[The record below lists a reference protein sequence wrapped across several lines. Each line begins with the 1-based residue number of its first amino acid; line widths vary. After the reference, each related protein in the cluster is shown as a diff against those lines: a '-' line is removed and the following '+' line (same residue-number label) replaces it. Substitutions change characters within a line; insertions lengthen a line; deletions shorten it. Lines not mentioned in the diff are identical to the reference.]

1 MPHRTSSSWYTAVSG
16 CVRCGLE
23 STAFTLLRVM
33 RERDVPLSGFA
44 LASLVTAC
52 EHRGW
57 QEGAACGATIHAL
70 THKAGL
76 MGNVCIG
83 TALLHL
89 YGSRGLVSNAQRLFW
104 EMPQRNVVSWT
115 ALMVALSSNGC
126 MEEALVAYRRMRKE
140 GVMCNANA
148 LATVVSL
155 CGSLEDEAAGL
166 QVTAH
171 VVVSGLLTHVSV
183 ANSLITMFGNLR
195 RVQDAERLFDRT
207 EERDRI
213 SWNAM
218 ISMYSH
224 EEVYS
229 KCFMVL
235 SDMRHGGVRPDVT
248 TLCSLV
254 SVCLIGSCCPGKWD
268 SLRVC
273 HQWSAFFCSTY

>member
-1 MPHRTSSSWYTAVSG
+1 
-16 CVRCGLE
+16 
-23 STAFTLLRVM
+23 
-33 RERDVPLSGFA
+33 
-44 LASLVTAC
+44 
-52 EHRGW
+52 
-57 QEGAACGATIHAL
+57 
-70 THKAGL
+70 
-76 MGNVCIG
+76 
-83 TALLHL
+83 
-89 YGSRGLVSNAQRLFW
+89 
-104 EMPQRNVVSWT
+104 
-115 ALMVALSSNGC
+115 MVALSSNGC

-218 ISMYSH
+218 ISMYLH